1 MGEIALLMTGAVLLM
16 NGLVLLGIADP
27 RTVAVI
33 NIWGGLLQT
42 VTPFVLLLQA
52 HTPNDVLATGPPFL
66 FGLTFL
72 WVGITALT
80 GFPAIGVGWYCLW
93 VVPVTVVL
101 AGVSYFTFGDP
112 RFTVVWLNYGFL
124 WGLFWGVLALGK
136 TQWARFTGWSTVF
149 MAIWAVTGV
158 AVLLLLGVWTKIPV
172 WSPLLATAVA
182 EIAAV
187 LLTRSGNVTARNN
200 AMRQGSE
207 LAR

>member
-42 VTPFVLLLQA
+42 ITPFVLLLQA
-52 HTPNDVLATGPPFL
+52 HTPNDILATGPPFL

-80 GFPAIGVGWYCLW
+80 GFPGIGVGWYCLW
-93 VVPVTVVL
+93 VVPITIVL
-101 AGVSYFTFGDP
+101 AGVSYYTFADP
-112 RFTVVWLNYGFL
+112 RFTIVWLNYGVL
-124 WGLFWGVLALGK
+124 WGLFWAVLALGK
-136 TQWARFTGWSTVF
+136 TELVRFTGWTTVF
-149 MAIWAVTGV
+149 VAIWAVTAV
-158 AVLLLLGVWTKIPV
+158 AVLLLLGAWTKVPV
-172 WSPLLATAVA
+172 WSLLLATAVS

-187 LLTRSGNVTARNN
+187 LLARSGNLAARDST
-200 AMRQGSE
+200 MRQGE